1 MVTTLDGAARRSDT
15 GCNPSPGLRFR
26 YLLRFPGGGAAP
38 RARMAGQP
46 LSRPMASPTAESA
59 SAVPQ
64 PPQASGAAVIEQ
76 PVLGSRRLSNILV
89 AAAVSTGGLGFLLTS
104 ASSYLGTD
112 LLPVGHPAEL
122 IWVPQGL
129 VMGLYGLAAALLSTY
144 LWLVIGLDVGA
155 GSNRFDKRAG
165 VATIRRRGFRQRI
178 EVEIPLRD
186 VQAVKVEVR
195 DGLNP
200 RRRLSLRLQGRRDM
214 PLTRVGE
221 PMPLADLELSG
232 ARLARFLGVP
242 LEGI

>member
-1 MVTTLDGAARRSDT
+1 
-15 GCNPSPGLRFR
+15 
-26 YLLRFPGGGAAP
+26 
-38 RARMAGQP
+38 
-46 LSRPMASPTAESA
+46 MASPTAESA

-144 LWLVIGLDVGA
+144 LWMVIGLDVGA